1 MKAIL
6 GVTGCIAAYKSAQV
20 LRLLQTEGFEVLPVM
35 TRHAERF
42 IGSLTLE
49 KLSGNHVLS
58 DLFQDRSAE
67 IEHIALARRSD
78 ILAVAPATANILAKF
93 AHGIADDFLSTL
105 YVSTTTPVVVA
116 PAMNVEMWRHPATQA
131 NLALLRERDVTIVE
145 PQPGYLACGE
155 VGEGRLA
162 EPEEIV
168 RAMLSRL
175 PRDESL
181 KGRRVLVTAGPTI
194 EDIDPVRFISNRS
207 SGKMGYAVAQ
217 EAVRRGAEVVLV
229 SGPTALDPPSG
240 AEFIAVRSAAQ
251 LESEVLERS
260 READIVVMAAA
271 VGDYTPE
278 ERHLSKLKKSEGGVT
293 IALKRTTDVLKTLG
307 ERKNGRFLV
316 GFAAESENLLE
327 NARSKL
333 RDKNL
338 DLIVA
343 NDITIEASGFQ
354 SESNQV
360 ALIPA
365 DGPERELPL
374 MPKPEVA
381 RIIWDEVAERLQRQ
395 FVAG

>member
-131 NLALLRERDVTIVE
+131 NLAMLRERDVTIVE

-260 READIVVMAAA
+260 RAADIVVMAAA

-278 ERHLSKLKKSEGGVT
+278 ERHLSKLKKSEGGAT
-293 IALKRTTDVLKTLG
+293 LALKRTTDVLKTLG

-333 RDKNL
+333 RSKNL